1 MTDLRP
7 VGARP
12 GFNNGWPRLPETMDG
27 PGYPIAPVTLRTG
40 RRMVF
45 QPVESN
51 ARCLGQK
58 TFASPRPTSQRLLLS
73 ARGCRPAATPG
84 TGPKTDFYPERVAFV
99 SVAKNVGLTRLSPGD
114 GSNPYRIEGVLL
126 AS

>member
-1 MTDLRP
+1 
-7 VGARP
+7 
-12 GFNNGWPRLPETMDG
+12 
-27 PGYPIAPVTLRTG
+27 
-40 RRMVF
+40 MVF
-45 QPVESN
+45 QLVESN
-51 ARCLGQK
+51 GRCLGQK